1 MKLNELKPRPGAKKR
16 RKIVGRGVGSG
27 HGKTATRGNKGQRSR
42 TGSGKGPGFMG
53 GQNRLNRMYPK
64 RGFTGPNLVPFNVVN
79 VDKLSVFAAGSTV
92 TPEELKA
99 KGLVK
104 GNAPVKVLG
113 QGDLKVKLTVKANAF
128 SASAKE
134 KIAQAGGT
142 VEVL

>member
-79 VDKLSVFAAGSTV
+79 VDKLAVFADGSTV
-92 TPEELKA
+92 TPVELKA

-104 GNAPVKVLG
+104 GTGPVKVLG
-113 QGDLKVKLTVKANAF
+113 QGDLKVKLTVKADAF

>member
-1 MKLNELKPRPGAKKR
+1 MKLNELKPRQGSKQR

-42 TGSGKGPGFMG
+42 TGSGKGPGFTG

-64 RGFTGPNLVPFNVVN
+64 RGFTGPNLVPFNVLN
-79 VDKLSVFAAGSTV
+79 VEKLGVFESGSTV
-92 TPEELKA
+92 TPVEMRA

-104 GNAPVKVLG
+104 GGAPVKVLG
-113 QGDLKVKLTVKANAF
+113 NGDLKVKLTVKANAF
-128 SASAKE
+128 SESAKA

-142 VEVL
+142 AEVV